1 MNNSIPSNQILNKE
15 NQENIFVDKQTG
27 FDNHSGTVL
36 WNKNCVLENRLAKIT
51 KRIFDILF
59 TLLAFFLI
67 LCWLIPL
74 LALFIKLSSR
84 GPVFFIQMRTGY
96 KNKPFMCIKFRS
108 MMVNDKAD
116 LQHAIKNDDRV
127 TAIGYFLRKFS
138 LDELPQFI
146 NVLLGQMSIVGPRP
160 LMLKHT
166 QENASQMKSFMDRHN
181 VKPGITGLSQIK
193 GYRGE
198 MFDKRMLMN
207 RLRFDLFYLSKW
219 SLMLDIFIIY
229 KSINLMLFGDE
240 KAY

>member
-74 LALFIKLSSR
+74 LALFIKLSSS

-96 KNKPFMCIKFRS
+96 RNKPFMCIKFRS

-146 NVLLGQMSIVGPRP
+146 NVLLGQMSLVGPRP

-198 MFDKRMLMN
+198 MFDKRMLTN

-219 SLMLDIFIIY
+219 SLMLDMLIIY

>member
-15 NQENIFVDKQTG
+15 NQDTIFVDKQTG
-27 FDNHSGTVL
+27 FDNHFGAVL
-36 WNKNCVLENRLAKIT
+36 WNENCVLENRLAKIT

-74 LALFIKLSSR
+74 LALFIKLSSK

-146 NVLLGQMSIVGPRP
+146 NVLLGEMSVVGPRP
-160 LMLKHT
+160 LMLKHI

-198 MFDKRMLMN
+198 MFDNRMLMN
-207 RLRFDLFYLSKW
+207 RLRVDLFYLSKW
-219 SLMLDIFIIY
+219 SLMLDILIIY
-229 KSINLMLFGDE
+229 KSINLML
-240 KAY
+240 